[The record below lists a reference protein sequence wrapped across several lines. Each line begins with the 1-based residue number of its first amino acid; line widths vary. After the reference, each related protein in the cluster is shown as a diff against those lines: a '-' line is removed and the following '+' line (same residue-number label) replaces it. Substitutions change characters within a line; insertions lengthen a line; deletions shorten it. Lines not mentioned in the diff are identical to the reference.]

1 MTPEQ
6 IGNRINN
13 RRKALDLTL
22 QDIADRV
29 GVARSTIQRYEAGTI
44 SQMKMPVL
52 YAIAQALDVNP
63 DWLVGKSAD
72 MKPPAPPTPMYDIT
86 AREYSL
92 VRSYRKTSPAD
103 RQIIDNIIARYP
115 VSGADPVEPAVK
127 VVPLFGTAAAA
138 GPGEMDTGETWT
150 DYEVPADSR
159 AEFAVR
165 VSGDS
170 MEPELH
176 DGQIALCVKRR
187 PEIGDVTVVMV
198 NGAMLVKQFI
208 TDGRNIYL
216 RSLNR
221 ARRDADVD
229 IRATGND
236 TVRCFGTVLLPR
248 RPALVDEWP

>member
-1 MTPEQ
+1 MDFAEK
-6 IGNRINN
+6 IK
-13 RRKALDLTL
+13 RRREELGLTL
-22 QDIADRV
+22 EQV
-29 GVARSTIQRYEAGTI
+29 GNAVG
-44 SQMKMPVL
+44 
-52 YAIAQALDVNP
+52 
-63 DWLVGKSAD
+63 VGKSTVRKWETGYIANVRRD
-72 MKPPAPPTPMYDIT
+72 KIGKLAEALRTTPDYLMGWGEEKAAPSFGYDIT
-86 AREYSL
+86 AGEYSL

-236 TVRCFGTVLLPR
+236 TVRCFGTVILPR
-248 RPALVDEWP
+248 RPALVDEW